1 MKKGFYVLHLF
12 FFFIFLFFTACS
24 QKTPVTWEERIV
36 KAKQKMLPLTY
47 VEYGNPKN
55 KTLLFLHGF
64 AESKETWRFL
74 VPELSKKYHLV
85 LLDLKGFGASPK
97 PEDSHYSVYDQAVL
111 VANFMKEKSLK
122 DVTIVGRSFGGGV
135 ALVLALMQ
143 KEKLI
148 QKDISRLVLINSMA
162 YKQFLPSMLRILNQ
176 PIIGYLAI
184 HTISDDWMAEEG
196 YRYAFY
202 NNNLIPKESLE
213 QASLYLSLPN
223 AKYAYLESV
232 EQLIPDDIE
241 KIQKRYREILL
252 PTLILWGKE
261 DVSISVSKAYKLH
274 RDLKRSKLRIFPK
287 VGHMPNE
294 EAPYRVVR
302 EILKFMEE
310 Q

>member
-1 MKKGFYVLHLF
+1 MKKNAYILSLWTLVLV
-12 FFFIFLFFTACS
+12 LFFTACA
-24 QKTPVTWEERIV
+24 QKVPVTWEERIV
-36 KAKQKMLPLTY
+36 KTKQKISPLTY

-74 VPELSKKYHLV
+74 VPALSKKYHLV

-97 PEDSHYSVYDQAVL
+97 PEDSQYSVYDQAML

-122 DVTIVGRSFGGGV
+122 DVSIVGRSFGGGV

-148 QKDISRLVLINSMA
+148 EKKINSLVLINSMA
-162 YKQFLPSMLRILNQ
+162 YKQYLPSMLRILNQ
-176 PIIGYLAI
+176 PIIGYVAI
-184 HTISDDWMAEEG
+184 HTISDDWMAQEG

-223 AKYAYLESV
+223 AKYVYLESV

-261 DVSISVSKAYKLH
+261 DVSIRVHTAYKLH
-274 RDLKRSKLRIFPK
+274 RDLKNSKLKIFSK